1 MINKKVIHLKDVV
14 GNGYAIFW
22 KFKGR
27 YLIVKGSRASKKST
41 TAALRIITNMMK
53 YPLANTLVVRKTA
66 NTLYNS
72 CFQQLKWAIYRLG
85 VEKYWKAKI
94 NPMELIYIPTGQKI
108 VFRGLDDPYKI
119 TSITVDVGVLCWL
132 WIEEA
137 YEIDDEDDFN
147 RLDESIRGEMPA
159 GYFKQIVMTFNPW
172 DRNHWIKRRFFDV
185 KDDPDILA
193 MTTNYMCN
201 EFLDEAD
208 RRMFER
214 MKIDDPDRYK
224 VAGLGDWGIAE
235 GQFFKQWRDSL
246 HIIKPFKIPTNW
258 IKWRVMD
265 WGSSRPY
272 ACYWIALDYDGVAYV
287 YRELYGYG
295 GKPNVGTGETTK
307 EVAKRIIDAEPKN
320 EDIYNA
326 ILDNAC
332 WAKIGISGANDTSV
346 SIADQINDVL
356 YDNNRIRFNPCKKG
370 REHGAEEFRQRLI
383 GTFDKNGKQK
393 PAIYFFENCRHAIRT
408 IPMLA
413 FDEHNAEKYDTKGE
427 DHAADAIVYF
437 CLENPYA
444 TERPEPP
451 NKRDSYFKD
460 RREETI
466 TAWSS

>member
-1 MINKKVIHLKDVV
+1 MAAIKIIHLKDVV
-14 GNGYAIFW
+14 GGGYKDFW
-22 KFKGR
+22 NFKGR
-27 YLIVKGSRASKKST
+27 YRVVKGSRASKKST
-41 TAALRIITNMMK
+41 TIALNAIVRIMK
-53 YPLANTLVVRKTA
+53 YPKANMLVVRKTA

-85 VEKYWKAKI
+85 VEKYWRAKV
-94 NPMELIYIPTGQKI
+94 NPMELIYTPTNQKI
-108 VFRGLDDPYKI
+108 IFRGLDDPYKL
-119 TSITVDVGVLCWL
+119 TSVTVDAGVLCWL

-137 YEIDDEDDFN
+137 YEIAAEDDFN
-147 RLDESIRGEMPA
+147 RLDESIRGEMPD
-159 GYFKQIVMTFNPW
+159 GYFKQITLSLNPW
-172 DRNHWIKRRFFDV
+172 DRNHWIKRRFFDI
-185 KDDPDILA
+185 KDDPDIMA
-193 MTTNYMCN
+193 ITTNYLCN

-214 MKIDDPDRYK
+214 MKIEDPERYK
-224 VAGLGDWGIAE
+224 TAGLGEWGIAE
-235 GQFFKQWRDSL
+235 GQFFKQWQDNL
-246 HIIKPFKIPTNW
+246 HIIKPFEIPSNW

-307 EVAKRIIDAEPKN
+307 EVAQRIVDAEPGT

-356 YDNNRIRFNPCKKG
+356 YDNRRIMFNPCKKG
-370 REHGAEEFRQRLI
+370 REHGAEEFRRRLI
-383 GTFDKNGKQK
+383 GSIDKTGKQK

-444 TERPEPP
+444 TQRPEPL
-451 NKRDSYFKD
+451 KKHDKYFKD
-460 RREETI
+460 RHEETV

>member
-14 GNGYAIFW
+14 GNGYAVFW

-185 KDDPDILA
+185 KNDPDILA

-224 VAGLGDWGIAE
+224 VAGLGENIAE
-235 GQFFKQWRDSL
+235 
-246 HIIKPFKIPTNW
+246 
-258 IKWRVMD
+258 
-265 WGSSRPY
+265 Y
-272 ACYWIALDYDGVAYV
+272 
-287 YRELYGYG
+287 
-295 GKPNVGTGETTK
+295 
-307 EVAKRIIDAEPKN
+307 KRA
-320 EDIYNA
+320 
-326 ILDNAC
+326 
-332 WAKIGISGANDTSV
+332 
-346 SIADQINDVL
+346 
-356 YDNNRIRFNPCKKG
+356 
-370 REHGAEEFRQRLI
+370 
-383 GTFDKNGKQK
+383 
-393 PAIYFFENCRHAIRT
+393 
-408 IPMLA
+408 
-413 FDEHNAEKYDTKGE
+413 
-427 DHAADAIVYF
+427 
-437 CLENPYA
+437 
-444 TERPEPP
+444 
-451 NKRDSYFKD
+451 
-460 RREETI
+460 
-466 TAWSS
+466 